1 MVECGF
7 LTELSGAI
15 LPVQGL
21 QKSRSTGSKNAKLF
35 LTSLRLFDRC
45 PDGSEDSEG
54 SREAGD
60 WYKLQDFL
68 YDIHGNYDS
77 DDARESKLGPP
88 HVKGK

>member
-7 LTELSGAI
+7 LTELSGAV

-45 PDGSEDSEG
+45 PDGSENSKG

-60 WYKLQDFL
+60 WYNLQDFL
-68 YDIHGNYDS
+68 YDIHGLRFGR
-77 DDARESKLGPP
+77 REGVEVGPP